1 MSSSSLDKPCLQICL
16 HLSADLSAI
25 SKVWGGRSKARKA
38 LKGEGPR
45 HGKTKKLCRQSLSK
59 MQTKFCRQTLSRRV
73 PPKCRQRL
81 SKMQTRALNF
91 CRNRRQIMQTNFVY
105 PPGGDA
111 CILVRLHN
119 VAGVVYSENADKV
132 CLQFSADFLQTKFVC
147 RVCLQGLSA
156 RSGNADKV
164 CLRA

>member
-1 MSSSSLDKPCLQICL
+1 
-16 HLSADLSAI
+16 
-25 SKVWGGRSKARKA
+25 
-38 LKGEGPR
+38 
-45 HGKTKKLCRQSLSK
+45 
-59 MQTKFCRQTLSRRV
+59 
-73 PPKCRQRL
+73 
-81 SKMQTRALNF
+81 MQTRALNF

-164 CLRA
+164 CLQGLKVCLRRSAKLSAEMQTRFV

>member
-1 MSSSSLDKPCLQICL
+1 
-16 HLSADLSAI
+16 
-25 SKVWGGRSKARKA
+25 
-38 LKGEGPR
+38 
-45 HGKTKKLCRQSLSK
+45 
-59 MQTKFCRQTLSRRV
+59 
-73 PPKCRQRL
+73 
-81 SKMQTRALNF
+81 MQTRALNF
-91 CRNRRQIMQTNFVY
+91 SRNRRQIMQTNFVY

-164 CLRA
+164 CLQGLKVCLRRSAKLSAEMQTRFV

>member
-1 MSSSSLDKPCLQICL
+1 
-16 HLSADLSAI
+16 
-25 SKVWGGRSKARKA
+25 
-38 LKGEGPR
+38 
-45 HGKTKKLCRQSLSK
+45 
-59 MQTKFCRQTLSRRV
+59 MQTKVVCDSGR
-73 PPKCRQRL
+73 
-81 SKMQTRALNF
+81 
-91 CRNRRQIMQTNFVY
+91 
-105 PPGGDA
+105 DA